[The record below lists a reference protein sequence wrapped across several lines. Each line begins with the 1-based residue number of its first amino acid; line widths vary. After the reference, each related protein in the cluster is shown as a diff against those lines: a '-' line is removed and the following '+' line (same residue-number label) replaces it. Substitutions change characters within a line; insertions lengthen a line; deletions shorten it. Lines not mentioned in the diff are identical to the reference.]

1 MSEQVIELS
10 NLRTAEEIR
19 GAFEALRVEE
29 DKTEAEL
36 ENLLNSHRYIEV
48 ELKELLQNGQ
58 FQMGKLENDVQDMSK
73 RIGYT
78 ASLADGVSAKVKQLD
93 LAKNRVYDCQQ
104 RVNDL
109 IDLRLCAD
117 GVKQALNEENYE
129 KAAAHLHRYLNMN
142 EAQLKATAE
151 RMSEGGANVS
161 LDNAISILHNGED
174 QVRRVVSH
182 RFDEAIKNDDLASI
196 ERFFKLFPL
205 INLHDVGLKKFS
217 LYLHSK
223 LAANGEQCLK
233 TATGAMPGDP
243 RSNVIFADTLT
254 MLFEGIARTV
264 EVHQP
269 LIETYYGPGKVA
281 QVLHLLQEECDRQAS
296 KIFLEFK
303 KKRSVKDKVDKIR
316 DSIYG
321 TSSLE
326 ATSNSLTVNKLE
338 ARELG
343 HILEEMALLQSRS
356 EMYFRFVKMKSSSDE
371 KDVEKV
377 DIERQLLTCGLSQS
391 VQELMSEY
399 IMLEEYYMTQN
410 IGKAMHQ
417 FKESSID
424 VEKILDDI
432 FFIVKQCVTR
442 SIGCANLDGLCA
454 VANNAC
460 SILETEFANVLHS
473 QLKMGFPSGY
483 LDMTMNVIQTS
494 FQQGYKKAAALQAG
508 IADTESQKTIFLS
521 SLNCAD
527 QAVDYITR
535 LIATLQGE
543 TRTLLSGKSQHDKEK
558 VENSFSGFP
567 ALIQRF
573 KAIIEQGMQQ
583 LRQSVIKPRIKP
595 WMDAFPSHDIDEDT
609 FADYE
614 ANDPFV
620 QTLIMNLDSLLVS
633 FRESLTTTN
642 FETWVGLM
650 AIEVTLQLEKTS
662 LKSGKFSRL
671 GGLQFDRE
679 VRSLVSYFT
688 STSSWSMRE
697 NFARLSQIATILN
710 IESVDEMKD
719 FNENWKLTSSEI
731 KQILSLRYEQM
742 KFLKDTFKNIPF
754 YLVLGL
760 ILFPKTSKNYAY
772 NQMSQICIYYV
783 VVIPFHSKFLEII
796 QDLKP
801 KLD

>member
-1 MSEQVIELS
+1 MDDQVIELA

-19 GAFEALRVEE
+19 AAFEALRRQE
-29 DKTEAEL
+29 DQTEAEL
-36 ENLLNSHRYIEV
+36 ETLLSSHRFIEV

-58 FQMGKLENDVQDMSK
+58 FQLGKLENDVQDMSK

-93 LAKNRVYDCQQ
+93 LAKSRVYDCQQ

-129 KAAAHLHRYLNMN
+129 KAAAHLHRYLNMD
-142 EAQLKATAE
+142 ETLLKATAE
-151 RMSEGGANVS
+151 RMSEGSVNVS
-161 LDNAISILHNGED
+161 LDHAISILHNGED
-174 QVRRVVSH
+174 QVRRVVSQ

-217 LYLHSK
+217 SYLHSK
-223 LAANGEQCLK
+223 LAANGELCLK
-233 TATGAMPGDP
+233 TAIGTMPGDP
-243 RSNVIFADTLT
+243 RFNVIFADTLT
-254 MLFEGIARTV
+254 MLFESIARTV

-269 LIETYYGPGKVA
+269 LIETYYGPGKVG

-303 KKRSVKDKVDKIR
+303 KKRHVKDKVDTIR

-326 ATSNSLTVNKLE
+326 ASNNLTVHKLE

-356 EMYFRFVKMKSSSDE
+356 EMYFRFVKMKSLSSSDAGE
-371 KDVEKV
+371 KDGEKV

-399 IMLEEYYMTQN
+399 IMLEEFYMTQN
-410 IGKAMHQ
+410 IGKAMQQ

-424 VEKILDDI
+424 VEKILDDV

-460 SILETEFANVLHS
+460 SILETAFANVLHS

-494 FQQGYKKAAALQAG
+494 FQQGYKKAAAQAG

-527 QAVDYITR
+527 QAVDYTTR
-535 LIATLQGE
+535 LISTLQGE
-543 TRTLLSGKSQHDKEK
+543 TRTLLAAKSQHDKDK

-573 KAIIEQGMQQ
+573 KAITEQGMQQ

-595 WMDAFPSHDIDEDT
+595 WLDVFPSHDIDEDT

-620 QTLIMNLDSLLVS
+620 QTLVMNLDSLLVS
-633 FRESLTTTN
+633 FKESLTATN
-642 FETWVGLM
+642 FETWVGM
-650 AIEVTLQLEKTS
+650 IATEVTLQLEKTA
-662 LKSGKFSRL
+662 LKSKFSRL

-688 STSSWSMRE
+688 TTSSWSMRE

-710 IESVDEMKD
+710 LESVGEMKD

-731 KQILSLRYEQM
+731 KQILSLR
-742 KFLKDTFKNIPF
+742 FVRLV
-754 YLVLGL
+754 YLL
-760 ILFPKTSKNYAY
+760 NDA
-772 NQMSQICIYYV
+772 
-783 VVIPFHSKFLEII
+783 
-796 QDLKP
+796 
-801 KLD
+801 